1 MALLSYL
8 LLMKSNQVLFFFSD
22 VNYNSASKVSCI
34 LTAYTEQHQT
44 VMLNRKLFIKD
55 AAM

>member
-1 MALLSYL
+1 
-8 LLMKSNQVLFFFSD
+8 MKPNQVLFFFSD